1 MSKKVLTILLF
12 VFYIINLIINFNSS
26 MMGSKIQIKN
36 ILLCLLYLI
45 IWLLFTYYNI
55 NKKFTYFYWIMVNS
69 ITVITIIVNLTNINL
84 ETLIPLVIL
93 FLTPLY
99 GVSINMSL
107 LKFLTVIFLLSISFI
122 IFNKIVNK
130 K

>member
-45 IWLLFTYYNI
+45 IWVLFTYYNI